1 MRQIYATTSQSIA
14 ASNPAIP
21 ERRAIGAVRTTR
33 LRFCGRW
40 NVRCHAAFSSGSG
53 HQCSMKLPKK
63 VNLGLKWNADV
74 QKAVKKVCAWIR
86 RISRVAIAS
95 N

>member
-1 MRQIYATTSQSIA
+1 M
-14 ASNPAIP
+14 
-21 ERRAIGAVRTTR
+21 
-33 LRFCGRW
+33 L
-40 NVRCHAAFSSGSG
+40 
-53 HQCSMKLPKK
+53 KLPKK

-74 QKAVKKVCAWIR
+74 QKAVKKVWAWIR